1 MQNKNFNCINQAL
14 NDKLLSKYSQIFFR
28 IFICYNHYSKILR
41 IIDQNQSFLSFI
53 NKNFIY
59 TIVNKIT
66 NQKLLATVLVMVAG
80 LLLVPTTN
88 SDLFA
93 FAESDNEPTVLVSD
107 NLKKNPMALKIIA
120 EMEAQKQKY
129 KQLSEGET
137 PKSLPTKQQIDIE
150 ENRKISQEML
160 KADLKSMEKKY
171 IDFTP
176 ENAFENF
183 VSKLNETYHGI
194 FRDQFDY
201 LNAKVQLAIAAKNL
215 VLENGG
221 SFYDAQR
228 EYFKYASMPRIEM
241 ISYIQEL
248 NIKYG
253 FADENIQ
260 SNFDVNGKL
269 PRFEN
274 DDDAPCY
281 GCENEKSKNDL
292 NSNNENQDTSV
303 IKNVEIDPRAEIK
316 SLQEKLSNYRQAFLK
331 SDSITEKKFLVDSLN
346 ETVKKIQELTY

>member
-1 MQNKNFNCINQAL
+1 M
-14 NDKLLSKYSQIFFR
+14 
-28 IFICYNHYSKILR
+28 
-41 IIDQNQSFLSFI
+41 
-53 NKNFIY
+53 
-59 TIVNKIT
+59 NKISHP
-66 NQKLLATVLVMVAG
+66 KLLATVLVMVAG
-80 LLLVPTTN
+80 LLFVPNTNNDLLV
-88 SDLFA
+88 
-93 FAESDNEPTVLVSD
+93 FAESDNESTVLVSD
-107 NLKKNPMALKIIA
+107 NLKNNPLALKIIA

-129 KQLSEGET
+129 KQLSEDET
-137 PKSLPTKQQIDIE
+137 PKSLPTKQQIEIE
-150 ENRKISQEML
+150 ENRKISKDML
-160 KADLKSMEKKY
+160 QADLKSMEKKY

-183 VSKLNETYHGI
+183 ISKLNETYHGI

-253 FADENIQ
+253 FADEEIQ
-260 SNFDVNGKL
+260 SNFDANGKL

-281 GCENEKSKNDL
+281 GCPNFESKG
-292 NSNNENQDTSV
+292 NSNKDNQGTS
-303 IKNVEIDPRAEIK
+303 ITKNVKIDPKEEIK
-316 SLQEKLSNYRQAFLK
+316 SLQEKLSNYRQAFLN
-331 SDSITEKKFLVDSLN
+331 SNSITEKKFLVDSLN

>member
-1 MQNKNFNCINQAL
+1 
-14 NDKLLSKYSQIFFR
+14 
-28 IFICYNHYSKILR
+28 
-41 IIDQNQSFLSFI
+41 
-53 NKNFIY
+53 
-59 TIVNKIT
+59 
-66 NQKLLATVLVMVAG
+66 MVAG
-80 LLLVPTTN
+80 LLLVPNTN
-88 SDLFA
+88 NDLLV
-93 FAESDNEPTVLVSD
+93 FAESDNEPTVLISD
-107 NLKKNPMALKIIA
+107 NLKNNPLALKIIA

-129 KQLSEGET
+129 KQLSEDET
-137 PKSLPTKQQIDIE
+137 PKSLPTKQQIEIE
-150 ENRKISQEML
+150 ENRKISKEML
-160 KADLKSMEKKY
+160 QEDLKSMEKKY

-183 VSKLNETYHGI
+183 ISKLNETYHGI

-228 EYFKYASMPRIEM
+228 EYYKYASMPRIEM

-253 FADENIQ
+253 FADEDIQ
-260 SNFDVNGKL
+260 SNFDANGKL

-281 GCENEKSKNDL
+281 GCPNFESKGKSNG
-292 NSNNENQDTSV
+292 ENQDTS
-303 IKNVEIDPRAEIK
+303 ITKNVEVDPKAELK
-316 SLQEKLSNYRQAFLK
+316 SLQEKLSNYRQAFLN
-331 SDSITEKKFLVDSLN
+331 SNSITEKKFLVDSLN
-346 ETVKKIQELTY
+346 ETVKKIQELYY